1 MRGVGSRA
9 PWRLGLRKRDVGIG
23 GVLSDYFCFL
33 SEIRN
38 KVIGSLGEDGEERLE
53 NWGHRRSYASTAKG
67 LLSSCDKKPPGGT
80 RWLPPLAPAL
90 CQHSRWEE
98 GGAPPVVSLERKG
111 KLSQKPTS
119 CFLLRS
125 HWSELSHMAS
135 PSCKGGWQIRNRI
148 LKIG

>member
-33 SEIRN
+33 SEVRN
-38 KVIGSLGEDGEERLE
+38 KVIGSLGEGGEERLE
-53 NWGHRRSYASTAKG
+53 DWGHRRSYASATKG
-67 LLSSCDKKPPGGT
+67 LLSSRDKKPPGGT

-98 GGAPPVVSLERKG
+98 GGRKVG
-111 KLSQKPTS
+111 PHQ
-119 CFLLRS
+119 
-125 HWSELSHMAS
+125 LSHLKEKKS
-135 PSCKGGWQIRNRI
+135 FLRNPPAAFC
-148 LKIG
+148 LDLTGQN